1 MKPLIVWMTVLVM
14 GGAPSAFAELKKADL
29 SQRAPVT
36 QGGALLNQVDILSL
50 YFSSERVA
58 HAARLVGNKRV
69 DIESTVLDITLAVD
83 KLELERFLTRQ
94 IETFVAVLAERLKTY
109 APSVAQTFDAK
120 KDIRFLIKGGADRQ
134 LLAMWEGG
142 AWRSATP
149 EDSTIIQAERAVA
162 AVPALSEAHAEAV
175 TAKKACACP
184 ALRKK

>member
-1 MKPLIVWMTVLVM
+1 MKPLIVCMTVLVVV
-14 GGAPSAFAELKKADL
+14 GSTNAFAELKKADL

-69 DIESTVLDITLAVD
+69 DVESTVLDTRLAAD
-83 KLELERFLTRQ
+83 RPELERFLTRQ

-120 KDIRFLIKGGADRQ
+120 RDIRFLIKNGADRT
-134 LLAMWEGG
+134 LVAMWEGG
-142 AWRSATP
+142 VLRSATP

-162 AVPALSEAHAEAV
+162 AVPALSEVHAEAV
-175 TAKKACACP
+175 AAKKACACP